1 MRLAAGS
8 LCSRIGVTAWDE
20 TILAKALKRVPK
32 VRPGGPWIAGGAVR
46 RTIMK
51 QDLESD
57 FDFFFIEEAQKNEFV
72 DELVNKFGAA
82 LKSQSKTNAL
92 YILPSRIVGE
102 EEPKVYL
109 PEMKIQVIHFR
120 YFQSPEELIDS
131 FDYTICQFAY
141 NGEEVI
147 MGDFSLWDA
156 AKKVLIPH
164 KLSFATSSLRRMLK
178 YTKQGFTVCA
188 GGLSNFLEQVV
199 RDPASIHSD
208 TLYID

>member
-1 MRLAAGS
+1 MRLATDS
-8 LCSRIGVTAWDE
+8 LCSRIGVTTWDE
-20 TILAKALKRVPK
+20 TILAKALKRVPE

-57 FDFFFIEEAQKNEFV
+57 FDFFFIDEAQKDQFV
-72 DELVNKFGAA
+72 DQLVNEFGAA
-82 LKSQSKTNAL
+82 LKSQNETNAL
-92 YILPSRIVGE
+92 YILPSQMVGE
-102 EEPKVYL
+102 EDPKTYL
-109 PEMKIQVIHFR
+109 PEMKIQVINFR

-141 NGEEVI
+141 NGEELI
-147 MGDFSLWDA
+147 MGEFSLWDA
-156 AKKVLIPH
+156 AKKVLVPH

-178 YTKQGFTVCA
+178 YTKQGFTICA

-199 RDPASIHSD
+199 NNPSVIQSD